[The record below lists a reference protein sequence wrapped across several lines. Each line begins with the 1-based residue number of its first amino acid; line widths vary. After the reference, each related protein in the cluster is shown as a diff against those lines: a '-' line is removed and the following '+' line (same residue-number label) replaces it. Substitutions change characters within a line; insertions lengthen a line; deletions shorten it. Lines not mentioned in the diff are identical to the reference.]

1 MPKPK
6 MKKTERINF
15 GAKIPPPPPHLDA
28 DAKKEYRRVAKAMEE
43 AGEGY
48 LQVVDVALLAT
59 YAQAWSDV
67 IRLTP
72 LVRGKETLTSDK
84 GNDYPNPL
92 AASLAQANNR
102 VASTSKELG
111 FSPNSRKRIGDIIP
125 KQQDDN
131 PLAKFMEGKK

>member
-15 GAKIPPPPPHLDA
+15 GAQIPPPPPHLDA
-28 DAKKEYRRVAKAMEE
+28 DAKKEYRRVAKAMED

-131 PLAKFMEGKK
+131 PLSRFMNK

>member
-1 MPKPK
+1 
-6 MKKTERINF
+6 MKKTECINF
-15 GAKIPPPPPHLDA
+15 GTKIPPPPSHLNA

-48 LQVVDVALLAT
+48 LQVVDVALLSI

-67 IRLTP
+67 RTLSP
-72 LVRGKETLTSDK
+72 LVDGNWTLTSDK
-84 GNDYPNPL
+84 GNAYPNPL
-92 AASLAQANNR
+92 ASALSEAKNR

-125 KQQDDN
+125 KRKEKGA
-131 PLAKFMEGKK
+131 LSKFMNNS